1 MVRVMLIL
9 KTFLDSGVTAVN
21 KNLIASGICRCEKRE
36 AHYVVPMGM
45 AYQEVNNAL
54 ALTARSLHE
63 FDAKLSDA
71 GAGIKYDF
79 GIVTTD
85 FHAGRVPTGGSS
97 LIVG

>member
-1 MVRVMLIL
+1 
-9 KTFLDSGVTAVN
+9 
-21 KNLIASGICRCEKRE
+21 
-36 AHYVVPMGM
+36 MGM